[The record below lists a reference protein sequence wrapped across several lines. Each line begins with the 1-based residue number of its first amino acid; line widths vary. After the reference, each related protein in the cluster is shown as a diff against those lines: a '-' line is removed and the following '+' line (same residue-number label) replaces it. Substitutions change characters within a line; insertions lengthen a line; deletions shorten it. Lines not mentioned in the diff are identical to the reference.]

1 MHVERV
7 DLLEFAEKA
16 SCFLLAAWPRPCLNY
31 TPAYLR
37 WQFGFPGSIPPV
49 GVAVFDEDELVGFNG
64 STLRRLRFRQA
75 TAEILLASFAS
86 VHPARRGG
94 RASGTLY
101 RGMLEALRECGLPH
115 LAYAE
120 GGSAG
125 DLGAL
130 RAAPSAGF
138 SLQRLGP
145 FPVYGYV
152 PHAEEE
158 PAAVHAIETDDP
170 CALLPAIRACQRED
184 TLWNDPDERMLAH
197 YHQDPRPHALTL
209 LYGPDG
215 ALRGG
220 AIVVQAEFV
229 TVQGLRPVIMLDN
242 LFLPQPDAE
251 TLHALCAFAARRW
264 ADAIGSVRITLP
276 NAWGIEPDIL
286 DAAGLRHRAGHFIAQ
301 VCAMD
306 PSHLFLQAAGTN
318 LEIV

>member
-1 MHVERV
+1 MRVERV

-16 SCFLLAAWPRPCLNY
+16 SCFLLAAWPRPCLHY

-64 STLRRLRFRQA
+64 STLRRLRFQQT

-94 RASGTLY
+94 RAPGTLY
-101 RGMLEALRECGLPH
+101 RGMLEALRDCGLPH

-120 GGSAG
+120 GGSPG

-138 SLQRLGP
+138 CLQRLGP

-152 PHAEEE
+152 PHPDET
-158 PAAVHAIETDDP
+158 PATVQVVETDDP
-170 CALLPAIRACQRED
+170 LALLPAIRACDDTQ
-184 TLWNDPDERMLAH
+184 TLWNAPDETMLAH
-197 YHQDPRPHALTL
+197 YHKDPRPHALTL
-209 LYGPDG
+209 LYGPEGD
-215 ALRGG
+215 LRGA

-229 TVQGLRPVIMLDN
+229 TAQGFRSVIMLDN
-242 LFLPQPDAE
+242 LFLPRPDAE
-251 TLHALCAFAARRW
+251 TLHALCAFAAGRW
-264 ADAIGSVRITLP
+264 AEQIGSVRITLP
-276 NAWGIEPDIL
+276 NVWGIDPGIL
-286 DAAGLRHRAGHFIAQ
+286 EAAGLRHRQGHFIAQ
-301 VCAMD
+301 VCATD
-306 PSHLFLQAAGTN
+306 PAHPFLQAAGTN